1 MTDKT
6 PTTTPATTPSTTPAL
21 KHAKPEPAFVTR
33 GRARA
38 QAQAAASAGKP
49 GRLIFG
55 LDATASREAT
65 WDAAC
70 GIQSEM
76 FREVAAIGG
85 LAMKLVFFRGVDIQS
100 FPFTSDGEQLAREMG
115 KIGCIG
121 GYTQIEKLL
130 KHAAKVTEQERVQ
143 ALVFV
148 GDSVEE
154 DFDCISGAA
163 GELGKLGVPAFVF
176 HEKSEPDPMAAK
188 LLGISPARTEQT
200 FREIALRTSGVY

>member
-1 MTDKT
+1 
-6 PTTTPATTPSTTPAL
+6 
-21 KHAKPEPAFVTR
+21 
-33 GRARA
+33 
-38 QAQAAASAGKP
+38 
-49 GRLIFG
+49 
-55 LDATASREAT
+55 
-65 WDAAC
+65 
-70 GIQSEM
+70 M

-100 FPFTSDGEQLAREMG
+100 FPFTSDGAQLAREMG

-200 FREIALRTSGVY
+200 FREIALRNSGVYEQFDAGATAKLRDLLRGAAVFAAGGVKALANAQTALPAARLLLGKLGNG